1 MAEYLTWGGLV
12 IWVGIEKLIILVIL
26 EGDACSTQLFVIRVS
41 DVAHGPLG
49 FSVLLDVEIWF
60 ENVLS
65 LFKLIFRK
73 NSKTEW
79 VENKLSLTA
88 L

>member
-1 MAEYLTWGGLV
+1 MAEYLTLGGLV
-12 IWVGIEKLIILVIL
+12 IRVGIERLIILVIL
-26 EGDACSTQLFVIRVS
+26 EGDACSTQDNVIRVS

-65 LFKLIFRK
+65 LFKLIFR
-73 NSKTEW
+73 
-79 VENKLSLTA
+79 
-88 L
+88 